1 MKVPKTATVS
11 KILQVSLPR
20 ALNFLLYHLL
30 QKHQRCI
37 QEHFQ
42 LLPIHGWF
50 PPCRDFGG
58 RVSGYVN
65 VPLSASNQQA
75 DLHHGFWKWAPFE
88 HPHPLCHFSSPKAV
102 RTAPSLGRCQPFCSL
117 RSKPRPHSLPRGY
130 QTTNVVL
137 LNVFM
142 QYNMFIY
149 TEYQQIPF
157 ILLPGV
163 LQSTLT
169 SCCEGSSWGSGL
181 SEWSNFVESA
191 KRPPPHSWHH
201 WWCRPKMLSCQW
213 AHAFLWPPGTIS
225 SEQSSTTA
233 RMPLGQGE
241 DNPFCLVFFD
251 MWSGM
256 LLLARSESFSCF
268 TMDLLLGEGEGY
280 GLQKGCIASS
290 CHPFPGPHNPSTSI

>member
-11 KILQVSLPR
+11 NILQVSLPR

-58 RVSGYVN
+58 KVAGYVN

-75 DLHHGFWKWAPFE
+75 DLHHGFWKWAPLE
-88 HPHPLCHFSSPKAV
+88 HILFVTSPPQRLSEPRRPWV
-102 RTAPSLGRCQPFCSL
+102 DVSLFVACEVSQGLIHL
-117 RSKPRPHSLPRGY
+117 RQAT
-130 QTTNVVL
+130 QTTNVIL

-142 QYNMFIY
+142 QKNMFIY

-157 ILLPGV
+157 MLLPGV

-201 WWCRPKMLSCQW
+201 WWCRPKTLSCQW

-225 SEQSSTTA
+225 SEQLSTTA

-290 CHPFPGPHNPSTSI
+290 CHPFPGPHNPPTSI